1 MSAVRRSSLQ
11 DSRDKLGEPYQIYTE
26 VVNAGKTV
34 QGKIDFNIQQMSSS
48 APLYFVGIVLRHQ
61 KEGQMALWFF

>member
-34 QGKIDFNIQQMSSS
+34 QGKIDNAI
-48 APLYFVGIVLRHQ
+48 
-61 KEGQMALWFF
+61 K

>member
-11 DSRDKLGEPYQIYTE
+11 DTREKLGDPYQIYTE

-34 QGKIDFNIQQMSSS
+34 QGSR
-48 APLYFVGIVLRHQ
+48 VLNVHF
-61 KEGQMALWFF
+61 LV